1 MKKIF
6 SISLWSMAVM
16 LFCLPLWAKTGIANN
31 DKSLLWK
38 ISKEGVAQP
47 SYLFGTIHVI
57 CEQDYFWSDAM
68 QKSFDQTSQLCVEMD
83 ISNNAL
89 SMETAALMMDFTGGT
104 LRDYFSNEAD
114 YQLVKKYIEDSLG
127 QSMEI
132 VERMKPVALYMI
144 YSVGLVKGPC
154 KETVSYELK
163 LAEKAKQKSNNIVGL
178 ETVAEQM
185 EVMESIPTDSII
197 SQMIRIAKGE
207 KSDETETNELI
218 AAYKKQ
224 DLNLLNKMIIKS
236 TSESGMDGAVMID
249 NRNKKWMNPMVKMM
263 NDKST
268 FFAVGA
274 GHVYGLIQLLRNAG
288 YKVEA
293 VK

>member
-1 MKKIF
+1 
-6 SISLWSMAVM
+6 
-16 LFCLPLWAKTGIANN
+16 
-31 DKSLLWK
+31 
-38 ISKEGVAQP
+38 
-47 SYLFGTIHVI
+47 
-57 CEQDYFWSDAM
+57 
-68 QKSFDQTSQLCVEMD
+68 
-83 ISNNAL
+83 
-89 SMETAALMMDFTGGT
+89 
-104 LRDYFSNEAD
+104 
-114 YQLVKKYIEDSLG
+114 
-127 QSMEI
+127 MEI

-144 YSVGLVKGPC
+144 YSIGLVKGPC

-163 LAEKAKQKSNNIVGL
+163 LAEKAKQKSNKIVGL

-197 SQMIRIAKGE
+197 SQMLRISKGE
-207 KSDETETNELI
+207 KSDETETNELV

-263 NDKST
+263 NEKST

-274 GHVYGLIQLLRNAG
+274 GHVYGLLQLLRNAG

>member
-6 SISLWSMAVM
+6 GISLWSMAVM
-16 LFCLPLWAKTGIANN
+16 LFCLPLWAKAGTAKN
-31 DKSLLWK
+31 DNSLLWK

-57 CEQDYFWSDAM
+57 CEQDYFWSAAM

-144 YSVGLVKGPC
+144 YSIGLVKGPC

-163 LAEKAKQKSNNIVGL
+163 LAEKAKQKSNKIVGL

-197 SQMIRIAKGE
+197 SQMLRISKGE
-207 KSDETETNELI
+207 KSDETETNELV

-263 NDKST
+263 NEKST

-274 GHVYGLIQLLRNAG
+274 GHVYGLLQLLRNAG